1 MTATL
6 VIDLGGTKILA
17 ALVDG
22 ASIVERAQVPTDRQ
36 AGPEGWLEQMAQLA
50 EPWAGRYSHLG
61 ITVTGHVE
69 GGRWSAVNRA
79 TLDVPDAYP
88 LAAKAKA
95 ALGLEPVL
103 ANDAHAAAWGEY
115 CHGAWAMWKDGAG
128 LGASALAGGMVFLT
142 VSTGIGG
149 GIVLDGNLLRGRHG
163 LAGHFGQLVS
173 SDHEGPL
180 EDRISGQWMAR
191 EAAEAGYDVDARGVF
206 EAADNGQDWA
216 QTLVSTSA
224 ARLALLCRN
233 IQLIFDPDLIV
244 IGGGIGLADG
254 YLQRITT
261 QLQTLPPRTQPTLA
275 RAALG
280 ADAGAIG
287 IAALATKTREQS
299 I

>member
-1 MTATL
+1 MTVTL
-6 VIDLGGTKILA
+6 AIDLGGTKILA
-17 ALVDG
+17 ALIDG
-22 ASIVERAQVPTDRQ
+22 ACILARAETPTDRQ
-36 AGPEGWLEQMAQLA
+36 AGPDGWLAQMAQLA
-50 EPWAGRYSHLG
+50 EPWVGRYSHLG

-115 CHGAWAMWKDGAG
+115 CHGAWAIRKDSAG
-128 LGASALAGGMVFLT
+128 QGASALAGGMVFLT

-191 EAAEAGYDVDARGVF
+191 EATKAGYDVDARGVF
-206 EAADNGQDWA
+206 KAADKGQDWA

-233 IQLIFDPDLIV
+233 IQLFFDPDLIV
-244 IGGGIGLADG
+244 LGGGIGLADG
-254 YLQRITT
+254 YLHRVSTHF
-261 QLQTLPPRTQPTLA
+261 QTLPPPIRPTLA

-287 IAALATKTREQS
+287 IAALASKTREQ
-299 I
+299 